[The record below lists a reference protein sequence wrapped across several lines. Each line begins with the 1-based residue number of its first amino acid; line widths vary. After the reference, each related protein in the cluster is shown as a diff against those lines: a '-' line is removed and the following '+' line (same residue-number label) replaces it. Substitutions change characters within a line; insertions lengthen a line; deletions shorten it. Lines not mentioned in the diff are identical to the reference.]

1 MRPRMFLIAMLL
13 VAGGTSGGCATG
25 GSSMDYPSRGGYGG
39 YSGYGL
45 FGYGGYSGYSLGGAI
60 YVNAFPYFADVSLN
74 GKPIYHMAGV
84 SCFAQYTVVAETSC
98 VKVANEVPL
107 EKVCLVGCGVM
118 TGVGAAINTATSSR
132 ASI

>member
-1 MRPRMFLIAMLL
+1 MRPRILLIAMLL

-25 GSSMDYPSRGGYGG
+25 GSNMDYPSRGGYGG

-74 GKPIYHMAGV
+74 GKPIGI
-84 SCFAQYTVVAETSC
+84 
-98 VKVANEVPL
+98 ANDL
-107 EKVCLVGCGVM
+107 QASLVDTR
-118 TGVGAAINTATSSR
+118 TGVHELTVTAPGYEPTTVLVR
-132 ASI
+132 VVRDWTTRVRLTLIPAR